1 LLEFTARYYLA
12 PLGEVVAAMLPP
24 ALRRRKR
31 EPRSKGR
38 GEEGGTVPAG
48 PLPELTEGQ
57 RAALEAVPRDGFSAT
72 LLHGI
77 TGSGKTE
84 VYLRLVAECLAQGR
98 QALLLVPEI
107 ALTPQLTER
116 VHARFPSARIV
127 CLHSEAPA
135 GERSAAFVAAMRGEI
150 DWQVHQARDPQLALA
165 QNAYPS
171 MGRQRWEIGMAV
183 HESNRQLAYAVEEAL
198 EGLIRDVRCKPST
211 AITVCSTKCPK
222 CTNRSRR

>member
-1 LLEFTARYYLA
+1 
-12 PLGEVVAAMLPP
+12 MLPP

-38 GEEGGTVPAG
+38 GEEGATEPAG

-150 DWQVHQARDPQLALA
+150 DVVLGTRLAVFALRAAWGLVVVDEEHDHPTSQFEGCLLGARPAAAVRRHRAPRLPGAGCRDPSQ
-165 QNAYPS
+165 
-171 MGRQRWEIGMAV
+171 
-183 HESNRQLAYAVEEAL
+183 
-198 EGLIRDVRCKPST
+198 
-211 AITVCSTKCPK
+211 
-222 CTNRSRR
+222 